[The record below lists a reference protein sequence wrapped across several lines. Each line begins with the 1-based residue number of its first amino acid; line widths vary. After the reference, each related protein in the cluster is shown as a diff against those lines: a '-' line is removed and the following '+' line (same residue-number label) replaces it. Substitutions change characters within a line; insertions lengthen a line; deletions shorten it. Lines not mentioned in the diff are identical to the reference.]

1 MKLFDTHAHL
11 DDRRLDNKYLAKKLR
26 DAGVVGVV
34 IPGVDRKGW
43 DRILEMA
50 EEEDIFYPALG
61 IHPQDVNDTPLS
73 VLNELDEMLRKN
85 PQVVAVGEIGLDLH
99 WNKDNLDLQRTW
111 FKGQIELAKKHKLP
125 IIVHDRKANSQVYDM
140 IMETDPFETGVI
152 MHCYSGHVPLAKAY
166 VERGAFISLAGPV
179 TYTNARVPKEV
190 AEAIPLS
197 SLLIETDSP
206 YLTPHP
212 FRGKKNDPSY
222 VVYIAEEIAR
232 IKGVSVEEVAKVTY
246 ENALRAFKL

>member
-1 MKLFDTHAHL
+1 MKLFDTHAHI
-11 DDRRLDNKYLAKKLR
+11 DDKRLDNKYLGKKLR

-50 EEEDIFYPALG
+50 EEEAIFYPALG

-73 VLNELDEMLRKN
+73 VLDELGEMLKKN

-99 WNKDNLDLQRTW
+99 WNKDNLELQRRW
-111 FKGQIELAKKHKLP
+111 FREQIGLAKKHNLP

-140 IMETDPFETGVI
+140 ILETDPFESGVI

-179 TYTNARVPKEV
+179 TFANARVPKEV
-190 AEAIPLS
+190 AKEIPLS

-212 FRGKKNDPSY
+212 FRGKKNDPSFVYY
-222 VVYIAEEIAR
+222 VAEEIAR
-232 IKGVSVEEVAKVTY
+232 IQGISVEEVAEVTY
-246 ENALRAFKL
+246 QNALRAFRL